1 MNDDQKI
8 WNQDFQ
14 RPSFIETT
22 ASRHLRHSSVRG
34 PKLGLMQPHAGRC
47 ILAETARILR
57 PIGPLSPIEMGRM
70 EVAIADRSMS
80 DTCLVVLNGVD
91 EDGPNDGILGEG
103 RKRECRLS

>member
-1 MNDDQKI
+1 MTKRSGIQIFNG
-8 WNQDFQ
+8 
-14 RPSFIETT
+14 
-22 ASRHLRHSSVRG
+22 LHSSRQRLAAICATLVFVA